1 MTEIVVRESPK
12 FVERRLNRSF
22 TQKLASNTLMAKKKS
37 GSKRLLFIL
46 IGILVVLLGG
56 LALANSQGWIG
67 GKKALAVEWE
77 TVGRTTII
85 EKVSASGRIQP
96 EVEIEIAPDVSG
108 EITGLFI
115 KEGDSVPEGKL
126 LLRIRPDNYE
136 TAVARASAGLD
147 AQKANLAQAK
157 ARLAQAKSQY
167 LRAKA
172 DFERNQQLFK
182 DKVVSEQD
190 FQNIETNY
198 KVAESDWEAAKNAV
212 ESARYTVKSS
222 QATLNEARKN
232 LELTEVYAPM
242 GGTVSKLAVEEG
254 ERVVGTVQMAGTP
267 MLRIANLNNMEVLVD
282 VNEND
287 IVRVS
292 LRDTAI
298 VEVDAYPEKTFKG
311 LVTSI
316 ANTAKENALSAD
328 AVTEFEVKVLILSQS
343 YQDIVTPDRPY
354 PFRPGMTASVEILTN
369 RKENVLAVPLASVT
383 TRSEKDDTEGD
394 KKEKSDPEKEAKIQ
408 EVVFVREGDEA
419 KKVAVKTGISDFE
432 NIEILSGLE
441 EGQEVITGPFRA
453 ISKQLKDGKKIE
465 KKEGRKRKDR

>member
-1 MTEIVVRESPK
+1 
-12 FVERRLNRSF
+12 
-22 TQKLASNTLMAKKKS
+22 MAQKKS
-37 GSKRLLFIL
+37 GSKKLLL
-46 IGILVVLLGG
+46 ILLGIIVAVLAF
-56 LALANSQGWIG
+56 LALARSQGWIG
-67 GKKALAVEWE
+67 GNRALEVSWE
-77 TVGRTTII
+77 TVGRKTIV
-85 EKVSASGRIQP
+85 EKVSASGKIQP
-96 EVEIEIAPDVSG
+96 EVEVEIAPDVSG

-115 KEGDSVPEGKL
+115 REGDSVQEGKL

-157 ARLAQAKSQY
+157 SRLAQAKSQY

-172 DFERNQQLFK
+172 DFERNQKLFN

-190 FQNIETNY
+190 FQNIETTY
-198 KVAESDWEAAKNAV
+198 KVAESDWEAAKSAV
-212 ESARYTVKSS
+212 EAARYTVNSS

-242 GGTVSKLAVEEG
+242 GGTVSKLSVEEG

-287 IVRVS
+287 IVRVN

-298 VEVDAYPEKTFKG
+298 VEVDAYPEKQFKG

-328 AVTEFEVKVLILSQS
+328 AVTEFEVKIRILSSS
-343 YQDIVTPDRPY
+343 YQDIISQDRPY

-369 RKENVLAVPLASVT
+369 KKENVLAVPLASVT
-383 TRSEKDDTEGD
+383 TRTESKKKAGEDEEEKAAESNSGD
-394 KKEKSDPEKEAKIQ
+394 EETRK
-408 EVVFVREGDEA
+408 EVVFIRQDDKA
-419 KKVAVKTGISDFE
+419 KQVEVETGISDFE
-432 NIEILSGLE
+432 NIEILEGLE

-453 ISKQLKDGKKIE
+453 ISQQLKDGKQIQKEE
-465 KKEGRKRKDR
+465 KKTGRRKRD